1 MSSKPTSGWLH
12 QNPEG
17 LEPSQSPQEHLCT
30 GPRAQ
35 EMHVQSARVGAL
47 LQIRV
52 KKYFPAKVEYANA
65 NANALR
71 QPTGA
76 STKAETRGA

>member
-1 MSSKPTSGWLH
+1 
-12 QNPEG
+12 
-17 LEPSQSPQEHLCT
+17 
-30 GPRAQ
+30 
-35 EMHVQSARVGAL
+35 MHVQSARVEAL

-52 KKYFPAKVEYANA
+52 KKYFPAKVKHANA